1 MQIFW
6 SLCLPLSLPGLG
18 VREVPAVVGPLETES
33 LNPSSLYFQLT
44 FSEKRCDLESNVA
57 GNICSSW
64 FRNLQLKTSLFGQ
77 CKIIYPW
84 KSVKTPSSTIQ
95 RT

>member
-1 MQIFW
+1 MSNRQ
-6 SLCLPLSLPGLG
+6 
-18 VREVPAVVGPLETES
+18 REIPVVGPLETES
-33 LNPSSLYFQLT
+33 LNPSSLHFQLT

-64 FRNLQLKTSLFGQ
+64 FRNLQFKTSLFGQ
-77 CKIIYPW
+77 RKIIYLW